1 MKALSDA
8 VMRDPV
14 RLTPIVQAEWAARE
28 AILLQDADRD
38 RTGAGKR
45 LGERVAEMLR
55 HQRAL
60 LDRLG

>member
-8 VMRDPV
+8 AMRDPV
-14 RLTPIVQAEWAARE
+14 RLTPIVQAQWAAWE
-28 AILLQDADRD
+28 AALLQDADRD

-45 LGERVAEMLR
+45 LGERVVEMLR
-55 HQRAL
+55 RQRGL

>member
-1 MKALSDA
+1 M
-8 VMRDPV
+8 
-14 RLTPIVQAEWAARE
+14 VQARWAAWE
-28 AILLQDADRD
+28 AALLQDADRD

-55 HQRAL
+55 RQRAL

>member
-1 MKALSDA
+1 
-8 VMRDPV
+8 MRDPV

-45 LGERVAEMLR
+45 IGERVAEMLR
-55 HQRAL
+55 RQRAL

>member
-8 VMRDPV
+8 VMRDPG
-14 RLTPIVQAEWAARE
+14 RLTPIVQEHWAAWE
-28 AILLQDADRD
+28 AALLQDAEPDRSS
-38 RTGAGKR
+38 AGRK

-55 HQRAL
+55 RQREL